1 MSYKIYTDKDEKF
14 QCQVF
19 LEGASLTKSIARLIV
34 DFNGTKLMFE
44 GTIDKDGK
52 CEVPIKRLKNVLAE
66 GDDGKMKLEVIADDT
81 FFQPWQSEF
90 LVETSKKMKIEI
102 QEQKEPEKPKMKVVQ
117 VKNNSTSA
125 STLAD
130 ILIERDISITQIM
143 DNKKKFI
150 PIIKTYLNESNSKK
164 NINKF
169 LNELLVNLNKT

>member
-81 FFQPWQSEF
+81 FFPPWQSEF
-90 LVETSKKMKIEI
+90 LVETNKKMKITV
-102 QEQKEPEKPKMKVVQ
+102 QEQQEIKKPKIKVAK
-117 VKNNSTSA
+117 VKNYSTDA
-125 STLAD
+125 LTLAD
-130 ILIERDISITQIM
+130 ILLERNIGVKQILS
-143 DNKKKFI
+143 NKKKFM
-150 PIIKTYLNESNSKK
+150 PIIKKYLNESNSKK

-169 LNELLVNLNKT
+169 LNELFTNLNKA